1 MGKMFNDNSR
11 THLILKLARD
21 ATERQDYGWEVRK
34 EEVDVF
40 DIQDSELIQNHNE
53 DGPETLS
60 NALDIEAQ
68 PEVCPYNITLEPS
81 EVTQFPVEIN
91 LTSNQR
97 NPRLTEDCTVVD
109 DQSLSGPFSTDDS
122 NADPDYDVSEETST
136 TSSLASSL
144 INEPATLHDESSGV
158 KKRKVPN
165 QKKKA
170 KSGHLT
176 RKTG

>member
-1 MGKMFNDNSR
+1 MVYK
-11 THLILKLARD
+11 
-21 ATERQDYGWEVRK
+21 
-34 EEVDVF
+34 
-40 DIQDSELIQNHNE
+40 
-53 DGPETLS
+53 TLS
-60 NALDIEAQ
+60 NSVGIEAQ
-68 PEVCPYNITLEPS
+68 PEVCPYNMTLEPS
-81 EVTQFPVEIN
+81 EVIQFPVEIN

-109 DQSLSGPFSTDDS
+109 DQSLSDPFSADDS

-158 KKRKVPN
+158 KKRKVLN
-165 QKKKA
+165 ASKSKKKA

-176 RKTG
+176 RKTV

>member
-1 MGKMFNDNSR
+1 MGKMSNDNSR
-11 THLILKLARD
+11 THLILKLARE
-21 ATERQDYGWEVRK
+21 ATERQNYGWEVRE

-60 NALDIEAQ
+60 NAVDIEAQ
-68 PEVCPYNITLEPS
+68 LE
-81 EVTQFPVEIN
+81 FPVEIN
-91 LTSNQR
+91 VTSNQR

-109 DQSLSGPFSTDDS
+109 DQSLSDPFSTDDS

-158 KKRKVPN
+158 KKRKVLN
-165 QKKKA
+165 ASKSEKKA